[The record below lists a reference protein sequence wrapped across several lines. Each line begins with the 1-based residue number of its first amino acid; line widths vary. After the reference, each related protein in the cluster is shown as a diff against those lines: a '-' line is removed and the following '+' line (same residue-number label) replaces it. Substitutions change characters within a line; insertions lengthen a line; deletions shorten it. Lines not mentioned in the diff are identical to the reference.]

1 MTRGHTR
8 TCTYTCTH
16 RDVCTGQEGPSTQWK
31 LYQKEYND
39 TRKNF
44 EKDDVQQ
51 SPGHCLFV
59 GLSRQYLRT
68 ARHSPSADLSQ
79 DAAHSFQT
87 LLMDYISGLKLADY
101 VSFFGQTT
109 TLQEVHALVMSPTG
123 WLSTH
128 PLASH
133 MISFLVSAV
142 GVKLFPGE
150 AFGIDIF
157 DDDRRVKLRVGSDS
171 PNAVIFTLILH
182 KQHYTSAVPR
192 SRNESHPID
201 SIELRT
207 TGTHTCLGLL
217 ILLLLGIYVAA
228 QSSNHRRPG

>member
-1 MTRGHTR
+1 MITPHPNMHTHTHMHTRIHTLIKAHTYAHYMTRGHTR

-87 LLMDYISGLKLADY
+87 LLMDYI
-101 VSFFGQTT
+101 
-109 TLQEVHALVMSPTG
+109 
-123 WLSTH
+123 
-128 PLASH
+128 
-133 MISFLVSAV
+133 FLVSAV

-201 SIELRT
+201 SIELPT

-217 ILLLLGIYVAA
+217 ILLLLVIYVAA